1 MFFAI
6 IKKELFRQDVQIQKK
21 GKIMSSSPRKSL
33 TNWEKVYAMTDE
45 EIASA
50 VASDPDTFFLTD
62 EEMKQMKR
70 VHPVEKID
78 VKEVRSLLQM
88 TQEQFAHYF
97 GVNPRTIQEWEQKRR
112 KPSSMAR
119 NFLKVIAYNP
129 KIVREALAG

>member
-1 MFFAI
+1 MNSRI
-6 IKKELFRQDVQIQKK
+6 TGRTD
-21 GKIMSSSPRKSL
+21 
-33 TNWEKVYAMTDE
+33 WEWLKNQTEE
-45 EIASA
+45 EIEAA

-78 VKEVRSLLQM
+78 VRSIRNHVHM

-129 KIVREALAG
+129 AMVREALAG